1 MKTDNMKEEILK
13 GDYDQNN
20 NNSSSRYME
29 DTRKHSLLA
38 SNKESLQTLF
48 DNQEENLTRVLIELK
63 SEYNLLTRESEIKKK
78 LIEEYN
84 KKINMIQSTNS
95 AYEKKQEI
103 QKEESNSI
111 KNGIDIKKIKKNEE
125 IYNRKTLE
133 KLVDKLSKD
142 LFIIQ
147 KQIVENENESQ
158 LLDKKKERAKLDE
171 NIIKEKGN
179 QVFSQIEEQTQRNIQ
194 NKKENDLQIQY
205 YETVIKQKS
214 MFIQFTDDRKERQK
228 KIEQQAKNDNQDKQE
243 VEKRRKLQLLLLY
256 NKYLKKRMNDQLKR
270 YDELEYVYN
279 QIRNICGTQDISAI
293 INFAMLRNKK
303 YNYSVQS
310 VDEKEAKINKIK
322 KDIKKLK
329 LELVRLKNENVVAEK
344 DSKLIKV
351 SLGETGLNKGDL
363 DMIKKENDKNQELLL
378 LGQKYNEVDLAYN
391 QVLTNI
397 KSMQEYDMNH
407 PLDINDEKLEEDE
420 NDKNGEINPENK
432 NKKNNKKIKL
442 TEEEEDNIEGYKKLL
457 EKILK
462 VFNILYLCKSK
473 TEFIN
478 LMREKGYSQQQTEN
492 KPIVIK
498 PRKRSKKGT
507 KRSTRR
513 FTKIK
518 IDLNESRKNDD
529 GEENDS
535 SVNDADK
542 NILNKFMKEQQK
554 EIDDY
559 INIRKVE
566 IKKPNANK

>member
-29 DTRKHSLLA
+29 DTRKHYLLA

-147 KQIVENENESQ
+147 KQIVENECESQ

-442 TEEEEDNIEGYKKLL
+442 TEEEEDNIEGYKKLS

>member
-1 MKTDNMKEEILK
+1 MKTDSMKEEILK

-29 DTRKHSLLA
+29 DTRKHYLLA

>member
-29 DTRKHSLLA
+29 DTRKHYLLA

-559 INIRKVE
+559 INVRKVE
-566 IKKPNANK
+566 IKKPNENK

>member
-29 DTRKHSLLA
+29 DTRKHYLLA

-566 IKKPNANK
+566 IKKPNENK

>member
-29 DTRKHSLLA
+29 DTRKHYLLA

-84 KKINMIQSTNS
+84 KKSNMIQSTNS

>member
-29 DTRKHSLLA
+29 DTRKHYLLA

>member
-29 DTRKHSLLA
+29 DTRKHYLLA

-243 VEKRRKLQLLLLY
+243 VEKRKKLQLLLLY

>member
-1 MKTDNMKEEILK
+1 MKTDNMKEEIVK

-29 DTRKHSLLA
+29 DTRKQYLLA

-48 DNQEENLTRVLIELK
+48 DNQEDNLTRVLIELK

-478 LMREKGYSQQQTEN
+478 LMREKGISQQNQQNSEEN
-492 KPIVIK
+492 KISVVTTK
-498 PRKRSKKGT
+498 RTKKKKKSKRSSVKSAF
-507 KRSTRR
+507 KRSME
-513 FTKIK
+513 
-518 IDLNESRKNDD
+518 ES
-529 GEENDS
+529 
-535 SVNDADK
+535 
-542 NILNKFMKEQQK
+542 
-554 EIDDY
+554 
-559 INIRKVE
+559 E
-566 IKKPNANK
+566 IKKTVEVMMVKKMIRVLMMLIKIY

>member
-29 DTRKHSLLA
+29 DTRKHYLLA

-147 KQIVENENESQ
+147 KQIVENECESQ

>member
-1 MKTDNMKEEILK
+1 
-13 GDYDQNN
+13 
-20 NNSSSRYME
+20 ME
-29 DTRKHSLLA
+29 DTRKHYLLA

-420 NDKNGEINPENK
+420 SDKNGEINPDNK
-432 NKKNNKKIKL
+432 IKKNNKKIKL

-566 IKKPNANK
+566 IKKPNPNK

>member
-29 DTRKHSLLA
+29 DTRKHYLLA

-310 VDEKEAKINKIK
+310 VDEKEEKINKIK

-420 NDKNGEINPENK
+420 SDKNGEINPENK

>member
-29 DTRKHSLLA
+29 DTRKHYLLA

-256 NKYLKKRMNDQLKR
+256 NKYLK
-270 YDELEYVYN
+270 N
-279 QIRNICGTQDISAI
+279 Q
-293 INFAMLRNKK
+293 
-303 YNYSVQS
+303 
-310 VDEKEAKINKIK
+310 
-322 KDIKKLK
+322 
-329 LELVRLKNENVVAEK
+329 
-344 DSKLIKV
+344 
-351 SLGETGLNKGDL
+351 
-363 DMIKKENDKNQELLL
+363 NQ
-378 LGQKYNEVDLAYN
+378 
-391 QVLTNI
+391 
-397 KSMQEYDMNH
+397 
-407 PLDINDEKLEEDE
+407 
-420 NDKNGEINPENK
+420 
-432 NKKNNKKIKL
+432 
-442 TEEEEDNIEGYKKLL
+442 
-457 EKILK
+457 
-462 VFNILYLCKSK
+462 
-473 TEFIN
+473 
-478 LMREKGYSQQQTEN
+478 
-492 KPIVIK
+492 
-498 PRKRSKKGT
+498 
-507 KRSTRR
+507 
-513 FTKIK
+513 
-518 IDLNESRKNDD
+518 
-529 GEENDS
+529 
-535 SVNDADK
+535 
-542 NILNKFMKEQQK
+542 
-554 EIDDY
+554 
-559 INIRKVE
+559 
-566 IKKPNANK
+566 

>member
-29 DTRKHSLLA
+29 DTRKHYLLA

-420 NDKNGEINPENK
+420 SDKNGEINPDNK
-432 NKKNNKKIKL
+432 IKKNNKKIKL

>member
-29 DTRKHSLLA
+29 DTRKHYLLA

-243 VEKRRKLQLLLLY
+243 VEKRKKLQLLLLY

-363 DMIKKENDKNQELLL
+363 DMIKKENDKNQELIL

>member
-29 DTRKHSLLA
+29 DTRKHYLLA

-95 AYEKKQEI
+95 AYEKKQEN

-351 SLGETGLNKGDL
+351 SLGETGLNKGYL

-529 GEENDS
+529 GEENDL

>member
-1 MKTDNMKEEILK
+1 MKTDNMKEEIVK

-29 DTRKHSLLA
+29 DTRKHYLLA

-48 DNQEENLTRVLIELK
+48 DNQEDNLTRVLIELK

>member
-29 DTRKHSLLA
+29 DTRKHYLLA

-407 PLDINDEKLEEDE
+407 LLDINDEKLEEDE

>member
-29 DTRKHSLLA
+29 DTRKHYLLA

-420 NDKNGEINPENK
+420 SDKNGEINPDNK
-432 NKKNNKKIKL
+432 IKKNNKKIKL

-566 IKKPNANK
+566 IKKPNENK

>member
-1 MKTDNMKEEILK
+1 MKTDNMEEEILK

-29 DTRKHSLLA
+29 DTRKHYLLA

-420 NDKNGEINPENK
+420 NDKNGEINPDNK
-432 NKKNNKKIKL
+432 IKKNNKKIKL

-513 FTKIK
+513 FNKIK

>member
-29 DTRKHSLLA
+29 DTRKHYLLA

-407 PLDINDEKLEEDE
+407 PLDIDDEKLEEDE
-420 NDKNGEINPENK
+420 SDKNGEINPDNK

-566 IKKPNANK
+566 IKKPNENK

>member
-1 MKTDNMKEEILK
+1 MKTDNMKEEIVK

-29 DTRKHSLLA
+29 DTRKHYLLA

-492 KPIVIK
+492 KPIIIK
-498 PRKRSKKGT
+498 PRKKKKKGT

>member
-29 DTRKHSLLA
+29 DTRKHYLLA

-420 NDKNGEINPENK
+420 NDKNGEINPDNK
-432 NKKNNKKIKL
+432 IKKNNKKIKL

>member
-1 MKTDNMKEEILK
+1 MKTDNMKEEIVK

-29 DTRKHSLLA
+29 DTRKHYLLA

-95 AYEKKQEI
+95 AYEKKQEN

-351 SLGETGLNKGDL
+351 SLGETGLNKGYL

-529 GEENDS
+529 GEENDL

>member
-29 DTRKHSLLA
+29 DTRKHYLLA

-420 NDKNGEINPENK
+420 SDKNGEINPDNK
-432 NKKNNKKIKL
+432 IKKNNKKIKL

-566 IKKPNANK
+566 IKKPNTNK

>member
-29 DTRKHSLLA
+29 DTRKHYLLA

-48 DNQEENLTRVLIELK
+48 DNQEENLTCVLIELK

-462 VFNILYLCKSK
+462 FFNILYLCKSK

>member
-1 MKTDNMKEEILK
+1 
-13 GDYDQNN
+13 
-20 NNSSSRYME
+20 ME
-29 DTRKHSLLA
+29 DTRKHYLLA

-420 NDKNGEINPENK
+420 SDKNGEINPDNK
-432 NKKNNKKIKL
+432 IKKNNKKIKL

>member
-29 DTRKHSLLA
+29 DTRKHYLLA

-84 KKINMIQSTNS
+84 KKINMIQSTNG